1 MVPGHQ
7 TSPNPVDEPKP
18 APVPA
23 AVFPD
28 LNGPQSRGQQCV
40 VCSARTVTIA
50 QDPLPGAVVVGRSGS
65 TGKPVRACKTRCAPM
80 IGYVPPSTAVQ
91 ETLI

>member
-7 TSPNPVDEPKP
+7 TSPTPHP
-18 APVPA
+18 AEPVPA

-40 VCSARTVTIA
+40 VCHATYL
-50 QDPLPGAVVVGRSGS
+50 LPDDQPVPDSVVVGRSGS
-65 TGKPVRACKTRCAPM
+65 TGALVRACRDRCAPM
-80 IGYVPPSTAVQ
+80 IGYVEPARVVQ
-91 ETLI
+91 ETLL

>member
-7 TSPNPVDEPKP
+7 THPTITE
-18 APVPA
+18 PVPA

-40 VCSARTVTIA
+40 VCHAA
-50 QDPLPGAVVVGRSGS
+50 YLLPDDQAVPDSVVVGRSGS
-65 TGKPVRACKTRCAPM
+65 TNALVRACRDRCAPM
-80 IGYVPPSTAVQ
+80 IGYVPPARAVQ
-91 ETLI
+91 EALM